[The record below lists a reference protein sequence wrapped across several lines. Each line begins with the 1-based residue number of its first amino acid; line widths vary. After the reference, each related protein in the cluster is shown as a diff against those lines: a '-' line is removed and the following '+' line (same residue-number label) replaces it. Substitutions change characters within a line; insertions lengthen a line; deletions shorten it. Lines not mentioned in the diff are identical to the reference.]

1 MFTGLIQRVGEV
13 RRTQSRGP
21 GKILEIGLSEPWGD
35 LVVGES
41 IAVDGVCLTVTE
53 FSERYFHVD
62 VSFETLA
69 RSTLGAV
76 VAGRQVNLERAL
88 RLSDRLGGHLV
99 AGHVDT
105 VATLRSFRDSGGFR
119 ELTVDAPRQ
128 VMHQVAS
135 KGSVAVDGVSLTV
148 NNVSGDGFQLA
159 VIPHTLAG
167 TTLDGWR
174 PGRKINLET
183 DLVAKYLERL
193 ALRAGS
199 TQRIDE
205 WLGAGVA
212 GGREEHE

>member
-13 RRTQSRGP
+13 RAWKSRGE
-21 GKILEIGLSEPWGD
+21 GRILEIGLSEPWED
-35 LVVGES
+35 LTLGES

-53 FSERYFHVD
+53 FSERFFLVD

-69 RSTLGAV
+69 ISTLGTA

-99 AGHVDT
+99 TGHVDA
-105 VATLRSFRDSGGFR
+105 VATLRGSRASGGFR
-119 ELTVDAPRQ
+119 ELTVDAPRK
-128 VMHQVAS
+128 VMHQVAP
-135 KGSVAVDGVSLTV
+135 KGSVALDGVSLTV
-148 NNVSGDGFQLA
+148 NEIAGDAFKLA

-167 TTLDGWR
+167 TTLQGWR

-193 ALRAGS
+193 TLRSGS
-199 TQRIDE
+199 TRRIDD

-212 GGREEHE
+212 GGREET

>member
-13 RRTQSRGP
+13 RRAQSRGA
-21 GKILEIGLSEPWGD
+21 GKILEIGLSEAWED
-35 LVVGES
+35 LVLGES
-41 IAVDGVCLTVTE
+41 IAVDGACLTVTE
-53 FSERYFHVD
+53 FRERHFTVD
-62 VSFETLA
+62 ISFETLA
-69 RSTLGAV
+69 RSTLGAA

-99 AGHVDT
+99 AGHVDA
-105 VATLRSFRDSGGFR
+105 VATLRSSRVRGGFR

-128 VMHQVAS
+128 VMHQVAP
-135 KGSVAVDGVSLTV
+135 KGSVALDGVSLTV
-148 NNVSGDGFQLA
+148 NEISGDSFQLA

-167 TTLDGWR
+167 TTLQGWR

-199 TQRIDE
+199 TRRIDD
-205 WLGAGVA
+205 WLAAGVA
-212 GGREEHE
+212 GGREEQ